1 MTSIFFD
8 VFPPFLQLYFPV
20 EPSGARERPAPVH
33 SHQGEEACLQQDCQP
48 GTTRQLQLN
57 QVLFQGKCVTIVLDL
72 EVLQKGDMEGK
83 KIGNPVTIG
92 PDGKV
97 GFLLRF

>member
-1 MTSIFFD
+1 M
-8 VFPPFLQLYFPV
+8 
-20 EPSGARERPAPVH
+20 H
-33 SHQGEEACLQQDCQP
+33 SHPDEEVCLLPDAQP

-57 QVLFQGKCVTIVLDL
+57 QGLFQGKCVTIVLDL